1 MRGIG
6 GHGFLLRLGGGRPRF
21 RRVVRPVEVH
31 EHRHRAHQE
40 EGIENLFGGLLRNR
54 LMQFGTTEKR
64 RSASCE

>member
-40 EGIENLFGGLLRNR
+40 EGIEPIFRTRKVATIRKN
-54 LMQFGTTEKR
+54 
-64 RSASCE
+64 ASEPEAA